1 MIKGFWRWLRNQP
14 TTDGGHV
21 CYVKLNSSH
30 ASFYKL
36 GFTEKESIKER
47 FADEADGTVSL
58 EKVFA
63 FGYRPDAFMVVRRL
77 HKYFRKELAYGM
89 GSSDPMLPFC
99 GIGQCELYRGD
110 VLGLDNDLYLKSDE
124 ILKTAAD
131 NDAGGC
137 LVITAILVGVVG
149 VPLGGWGI
157 PVLIGVGIWYFF
169 FSSKETDAEII
180 KHNAQKRPVHPAKIQ
195 NLVDIITSSVPL
207 TPRKIECDFIC

>member
-1 MIKGFWRWLRNQP
+1 MKKGFLRWLRNKP
-14 TTDGGHV
+14 ATDAGHV
-21 CYVKLNSSH
+21 YYVKLKTSH
-30 ASFYKL
+30 GLFYKL
-36 GFTEKESIKER
+36 GFTQKESIEEW

-77 HKYFRKELAYGM
+77 QKYFRKELAYGK
-89 GSSDPMLPFC
+89 GSRDPMLPLC
-99 GIGQCELYRGD
+99 GTGQCELYRGD

-169 FSSKETDAEII
+169 FSSKETEAEII
-180 KHNAQKRPVHPAKIQ
+180 KQNAQKRPVHPAKIQ
-195 NLVDIITSSVPL
+195 NLVDNITSSVPL
-207 TPRKIECDFIC
+207 TLRKIE